1 MWRFYS
7 DLVQGEGVEEGA
19 GAEGDA
25 GVVVEGEEQRS
36 ERLRQLGAGGQAGQ
50 GSPEQQGKQRMRR
63 R

>member
-1 MWRFYS
+1 M
-7 DLVQGEGVEEGA
+7 QGEGGEEGA
-19 GAEGDA
+19 GAEGEA